1 MPIPPGQTIQ
11 GPELP
16 VGAGAK
22 LEHVAIAPGGQT
34 GIVGTP

>member
-22 LEHVAIAPGGQT
+22 LDQVVVAPHGQT
-34 GIVGTP
+34 GIVGSP